1 MFEVQLKRQRFGE
14 GSMRGKKRRT
24 GRERRKTTDRKSRDP
39 WQVEKET
46 NRNNT

>member
-1 MFEVQLKRQRFGE
+1 MFEVQLKRQRSGE
-14 GSMRGKKRRT
+14 GSMRGKKRT